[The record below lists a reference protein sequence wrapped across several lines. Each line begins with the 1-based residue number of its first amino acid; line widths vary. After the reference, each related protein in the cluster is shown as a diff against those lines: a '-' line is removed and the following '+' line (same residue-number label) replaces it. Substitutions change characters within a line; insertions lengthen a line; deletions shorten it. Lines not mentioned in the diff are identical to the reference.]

1 MCRVKNR
8 SLDQTTEPPTLA
20 IWQRFWQT
28 MTESGFSQV
37 RETFGPEKAVVIQGE
52 MGMDMYIVEKGQL
65 AASVRPSA
73 RVAAHQ
79 PPPQPLYREQTP
91 FYRQPTPFQPHSA
104 DPPGGLPVQVTGV
117 GVVKEYVTAGEYF
130 GELAVLTDGSEV
142 RHSLGQPNQRPAASH
157 CCSCCCCCTSLLARA
172 CTICRWLSRSPTRA
186 TTAGQ
191 TQGGRH
197 HQDRR
202 APNGA
207 AEADPGGVPPSH
219 LRQARGGHPAPLLPR
234 LRQDLRAAV
243 VRGRQD

>member
-1 MCRVKNR
+1 MRRANWPRRC
-8 SLDQTTEPPTLA
+8 A
-20 IWQRFWQT
+20 
-28 MTESGFSQV
+28 
-37 RETFGPEKAVVIQGE
+37 
-52 MGMDMYIVEKGQL
+52 
-65 AASVRPSA
+65 
-73 RVAAHQ
+73 
-79 PPPQPLYREQTP
+79 PPPGWRRTSLLRSRCTANKRHFTANPR
-91 FYRQPTPFQPHSA
+91 HSNRIVLTH
-104 DPPGGLPVQVTGV
+104 PGGLPVQVTGV

-157 CCSCCCCCTSLLARA
+157 CCSCCCCTSLLARA

-202 APNGA
+202 APNGG